1 MKIIFVVLTN
11 ILLFA
16 CVNNNR
22 TDAPELLDK
31 ILDKQ
36 ILIKN
41 HSYCI
46 NGKDTLIS
54 DMMDTSHFK
63 IVIFA
68 ESSDCERCSWRLEEW
83 FLKKKELSLL
93 DKNPSFIF
101 IVQSKN
107 RNLTEHYIREALP
120 DIPVIYDSTSNFIS
134 ANGLPQ
140 ESAYHTLLLD
150 KNNRVRQSDRPSTT
164 TNCGSY
170 TKKKST
176 INLTGNKQDGYLG
189 QRTIPK
195 RQIIN

>member
-63 IVIFA
+63 I
-68 ESSDCERCSWRLEEW
+68 
-83 FLKKKELSLL
+83 
-93 DKNPSFIF
+93 
-101 IVQSKN
+101 
-107 RNLTEHYIREALP
+107 
-120 DIPVIYDSTSNFIS
+120 
-134 ANGLPQ
+134 G
-140 ESAYHTLLLD
+140 
-150 KNNRVRQSDRPSTT
+150 
-164 TNCGSY
+164 
-170 TKKKST
+170 
-176 INLTGNKQDGYLG
+176 
-189 QRTIPK
+189 
-195 RQIIN
+195 

>member
-150 KNNRVRQSDRPSTT
+150 KNNRVRLI
-164 TNCGSY
+164 GSPINNDKLWELY
-170 TKKKST
+170 KKE
-176 INLTGNKQDGYLG
+176 IDN
-189 QRTIPK
+189 
-195 RQIIN
+195 